1 MSIRPLPGMASVS
14 LIITPHPHMAEL
26 LWMELL
32 ARMHSMS
39 KGAAST
45 RLDAQDGMKTFD
57 VVVGERFILCSASLS
72 AAHQRNWNFQR

>member
-1 MSIRPLPGMASVS
+1 
-14 LIITPHPHMAEL
+14 
-26 LWMELL
+26 
-32 ARMHSMS
+32 MS